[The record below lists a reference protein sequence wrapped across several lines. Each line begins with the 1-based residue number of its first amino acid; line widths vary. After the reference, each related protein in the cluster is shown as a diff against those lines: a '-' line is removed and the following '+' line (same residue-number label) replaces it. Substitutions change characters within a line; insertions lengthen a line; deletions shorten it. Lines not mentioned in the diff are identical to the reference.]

1 MFIDKSIPIIINRE
15 EFLIN
20 QNEFWYFNK
29 LLEKVDEYYNFPS
42 NSEQSIMLKIP
53 GTGKFKIV
61 DRITFEDISLQVK
74 EKISD
79 YIEERQ

>member
-15 EFLIN
+15 KFLIN

-29 LLEKVDEYYNFPS
+29 LLEKVDEYYNFPF

-61 DRITFEDISLQVK
+61 DRATFEDLSLQVK
-74 EKISD
+74 EKINN
-79 YIEERQ
+79 YIDEMQ